1 MGYVPDPSLSAG
13 RVSNEPSPLKASL
26 RLRFPSMSSTSPL
39 GQRST
44 APEATSFLVFAL
56 ASALVVYALKTRG
69 SEVRAETSHAPSAG
83 TFAIPAELDERFGD
97 AIEFTPVREITTRDL
112 ERAPA
117 RLNAPD

>member
-1 MGYVPDPSLSAG
+1 
-13 RVSNEPSPLKASL
+13 
-26 RLRFPSMSSTSPL
+26 MSSTSPL
-39 GQRST
+39 GQRSS

-56 ASALVVYALKTRG
+56 ASALLVYALKTRA

-97 AIEFTPVREITTRDL
+97 AIEFTPVREITTREL

-117 RLNAPD
+117 RQNPPE